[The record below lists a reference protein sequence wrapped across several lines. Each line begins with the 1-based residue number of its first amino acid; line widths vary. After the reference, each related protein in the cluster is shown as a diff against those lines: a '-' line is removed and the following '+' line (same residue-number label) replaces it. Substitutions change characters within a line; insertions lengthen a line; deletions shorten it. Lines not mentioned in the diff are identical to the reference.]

1 MILFYNT
8 CLVMF
13 SIKYFSEKY
22 FKTLNL
28 KQLMR
33 NADKDH
39 QRRRLNLILSVFLF
53 LVIFILEDS
62 NHR

>member
-1 MILFYNT
+1 
-8 CLVMF
+8 MF

-22 FKTLNL
+22 FKIL

-33 NADKDH
+33 DADKDH

>member
-1 MILFYNT
+1 
-8 CLVMF
+8 MF

-33 NADKDH
+33 DADKDH